1 LGRADLLNNFMFMTN
16 KSMTYSLSF
25 NDENEMVFTDKND
38 NISELLNPKKI

>member
-38 NISELLNPKKI
+38 NISELLNPKEI